1 MPIYNLN
8 NEFYDIPDDVV
19 KDFERDNPT
28 ATQKYVDGEDVY
40 EIPVNVRDGFLK
52 QFPKAKLY
60 TEDITQGSS
69 QQDPFEANAERF
81 RNGLPTQKVTTQ
93 SVMDANKP
101 PTEIADSEIE
111 RLRGIKETA
120 QKQIDNAGFFDRF
133 FDADTRAAV
142 AARNEAEAALET
154 YEEAKHA
161 DEGFFDKNVMGV
173 LRGVVDKIGDLST
186 WDFGASGVASGVAL
200 KDVGEKL
207 ERGEALSAS
216 ERNMLDAFGLA
227 AAVNTAYQD
236 KVGMSYKA
244 GQGLPESASFMA
256 SLALNPA
263 AGLGRKVAE
272 KAAKAAVKK
281 YGTSMVGKLAKG
293 AARVG
298 GDMAEMAVATAIP
311 GAGRVAEDYY
321 NRLNGHATFDIDE
334 NGIIR
339 YGGQVEQ
346 EEADT
351 AIWKAFG
358 SQFIENYSESVG
370 NYFAPMG
377 NMLSQLTSKGLK
389 VAHLGKLA
397 DVVNDLSSSQFS
409 RGLKRF
415 KDATKFDGF
424 VGEYLEEVAGNF
436 MNAATVGDMNFNS
449 PEDPNSVFNPDVNM
463 RTALSCAL
471 MSGTI
476 YAVEAPVSVYNKGKA
491 KLNLHNADKEATRLW
506 GEGWADLR
514 DQMDEADPELL
525 AQLLT
530 GVKNSAELSDEQK
543 GAAMNYAMRLM
554 QFQGYNSRKLQN
566 RMESTDEANAINNA
580 YDEGTDLSIPYDKHS
595 ARRAYDRAEAALGED
610 EAFIN
615 EVRAGESNPV
625 AAVNAMAE
633 AGRSDEEIQRAKDY
647 YTSLNRMKGMTD
659 ALLDNVNSQIESANK
674 EVDANIWRDANEP
687 DAVKIIPVTL
697 KDGRQGYVKEGI
709 IIPGKEGRIDE
720 GRSDKKVVVRVDGK
734 NWILN
739 PHEDL
744 NNVGQITTPET
755 LKEYNNTV
763 LKQKLI
769 NQGIGEIDWNPS
781 TPNPKVGDSFEF
793 NGEPVTIVSHDGKGG
808 MFVVPTEEFQA
819 AANSEQKMQ
828 ELVAKAQQTQ
838 PIPATEYKNWASA
851 RLDAQEDAQAMA
863 EEAVVKENFTT
874 ENAANGNGMEPVGSE
889 VESSEESINIEDIQ
903 PVGVGMFGDI
913 YNQFKGK
920 FKDGVNFLIK
930 KRSGVLQGVF
940 NRREVGDIDLVWGN
954 NKAGLAH
961 IITKHVINHDD
972 FDSVDDAVSVIEDVV
987 NNGEISIQKDG
998 RVAFVKDGYRIAID
1012 RNEEGNWIV
1021 TALDTTRKQKEKKR
1035 SEQDATRLHQSI
1047 FGEENG
1053 ELVSPQ
1059 SASLSTN
1066 KDSEKNVQSQ
1076 ENEQNFVEM
1085 GVEKTLKVLSEQLGD
1100 KMPHKVEVTA
1110 KAWANDLSK
1119 AQQKVEKA
1127 QEDLDNAAIGRDA
1140 KQRKA
1145 LEKAEKELADIQRE
1159 ADFWASVDAEVKAAQ
1174 ARRDAILNPQAE
1186 IETSEEP
1193 MNADELIAQQLA
1205 SGNIVLDSESFERE
1219 TGYGSKEK
1227 QALNGGAQKLF
1238 KAGGMTIEEAGE
1250 RLMEIDRE
1258 NGTNFFDQSDSN
1270 AGRDALISFLGSVSS
1285 RKEINGYI
1293 KNSRMAQ
1300 QESANEAL
1308 KNEVEQQIM
1317 DEYGMTAEEY
1327 VEAQERGEVDNTS
1340 EESEEVE
1347 SVDET
1352 VSDEWED
1359 PLGEELDEVPFRV
1372 AENDSKSR
1380 IADVFSEATRIAAQH
1395 RKEQVKARAAMW
1407 EAAGV
1412 KVKVHERIS
1421 GIHNMAARKAIMDGE
1436 IVSGWFD
1443 GEVHVYIPHISSLAE
1458 LDKTII
1464 HEAIAHKGLRELL
1477 GEENFDALCD
1487 KVWEMMPQ
1495 SAKDEFIDYPGV
1507 KGNTRA
1513 AADEYMAHLAENE
1526 SLSPEEKTLWQ
1537 KIVQWFKDLFTAK
1550 VDNKEKAVAILN
1562 QSRLTKNDISDLVKL
1577 SYSEYLKNSG
1587 RAGESSGDS
1596 ETRFSAKKKRALET
1610 VSTSRK
1616 KHQQTVISSADGA
1629 KILNNLDNLAE
1640 KYENDIHTKEKT
1652 FIGEVA
1658 KAIEARKQGSGS
1670 QYATFETVNGNVVT
1684 IRLADHNATVSNF
1697 DNRDE
1702 NEGISIVVSAK
1713 DNNGITNDGDAHI
1726 VEYFY
1731 DSIDLRR
1738 ADGKPLAEIVKSIKQ
1753 SLYSGEYKDT
1763 TGLAERQEVNDT
1775 RFRVAKD
1782 KNELVAVHNISE
1794 ENLRKVLS
1802 MGGLIMPSIAI
1813 TKADMGHE
1821 GYGDISLLFDKETI
1835 NPSDRRN
1842 KVYGGDAWTP
1852 RFPHLEMKL
1861 KSEVVSNIGKKIRGL
1876 LDDKLREVYRLSA
1889 ELYPDNIERNLS
1901 NKGVEGYYGEEYMKI
1916 AYLLD
1921 NGKKFKT
1928 PMKLKDYGEMS
1939 ETILDLAKKKGLK
1952 VSEIQQAGLE
1962 FYENN
1967 PEFVSEI
1974 HDIET
1979 KEHLKSIP
1987 EEKRER
1993 VKKLIKDKMPFG
2005 HFDMLISQ
2013 ATRMEYDLEHGGLN
2027 QIVDKDALKESIN
2040 KKVKTNNS
2048 DYNKWVDELFNGI
2061 IEKYGIRNNR
2071 DMFTPSGSQRSWE
2084 QLHDA
2089 ATPANVLRYMLAE
2102 NEQGGSGGFFDSN
2115 IMGASAESYESI
2127 EEIREKGKKRLKKLE
2142 EGEYDEWADSVS
2154 SRMSEICNDFLSP
2167 SQRNDFGASID
2178 AKIDITNAVA
2188 KDKTANGIYKI
2199 MKRDYPGFKK
2209 EHAAQ
2214 VEAIVK
2220 EIQDFAIGY
2229 FEAKP
2234 RRIVSLSEVRKAIVP
2249 TKTSEDILD
2258 ALKNNGIEIATYKR
2272 GNEETRQRLIKKES
2286 EGIRFRISEK
2296 SKQIQ
2301 SEVDKFTSKYNSNPV
2316 VLVDSEMTDDELE
2329 SSLPQSSAERTRKEI
2344 GKGIKGA
2351 YSPLTKKI
2359 YIFADNNSL
2368 EEVEDSLFHENL
2380 HSLFS
2385 GHKMITELYEGLKDG
2400 NEEVINDLLKSYKES
2415 ELPEEMF
2422 AFVVAK
2428 AMNNGKLDKIRK
2440 YLSEESQK
2448 ELFNTLK
2455 DFGYDNREESGRRTG
2470 RTVLDGNK
2478 AENQGIRTTGGG
2490 SPKVDEGNGGK
2501 SAVGP
2506 RERKERLTELFN
2518 NVADMGLQ
2526 GVLGNK
2532 EYDRL
2537 MMDIY
2542 SVLPKDAREEVTRD
2556 TFKHYGT
2563 NFVPAVSDYIGAK
2576 ADGSIMDKVVSI
2588 VREALRKVGFDL
2600 DLNANEVKYLAWRS
2614 KKPLNRN
2621 MPLDVAEDIAKQ
2633 NELGTNGYTR
2643 FRSLDK
2649 VNEEF
2654 NRRLDELN
2662 TNKDQKDRVL
2672 RLGKP
2677 GKFLTDGGV
2686 SGSEIEMEFDKFV
2699 RKSDDNYVNDHPFTA
2714 DDIKDL
2720 PKAINAPIAVFD
2732 STNHKDKVILTE
2744 LKKGDNN
2751 FIVVIKAT
2759 QRRRKGGVVL
2769 EVNEIST
2776 LYPKN
2781 AKGIVKWINDGLV
2794 TNVDKEKALEW
2805 LEALHTHR
2813 GTGLINQELDSAT
2826 KIVESF
2832 ENPNTGE
2839 GNVRF
2844 RIKKMKPTNLS
2855 DNRDALIKQ
2864 YDDFLNTGK
2873 FNFIEAFQDRMYS
2886 AEVLQD
2892 LIVETTGK
2900 KVRDYEDF
2908 LKAENALSSI
2918 NKEQQKKFI
2927 DKFYKPLLEVMCKLT
2942 EKYGRE
2948 AIERY
2953 IYCKTGLE
2961 RNVVLRLRDADKDYE
2976 DAKAELDDKLSKG
2989 EIDQAQHD
2997 LLLQQAEDQRSKAL
3011 SEDVDYSGLRGLL
3024 LNYKA
3029 VQIWKDYE
3037 NDKIDEKT
3045 YKAKINQLLANKK
3058 VEYKDWKKF
3067 AEDQVSAIE
3076 GKAEAKE
3083 LDELWNAINAATQE
3097 TLRMDYE
3104 SGMISKETYDSVK
3117 NMMKYYVPLRDWM
3130 DTTAEEMYEY
3140 SDELT
3145 RTVSSNQKKAGGR
3158 ESQADN
3164 PIATIALMAQSAI
3177 VRGNRN
3183 QMKQKFY
3190 AFVANRE
3197 TSLATVRDVWYVKDG
3212 NGDWVPQ
3219 YADTTKANSRAELE
3233 SIMQNFE
3240 ANMEALKEQGL
3251 AHKGKLPLG
3260 MTFKASKRQKMAHVV
3275 SVMINGEEHA
3285 VYVNGNPRAAQ
3296 AINGETNSENV
3307 DDGYKWIDELKRLYG
3322 SGLTSWNPDFII
3334 PNLVRDTIHATTM
3347 TMLDKGVWASIK
3359 YAWNVP
3365 KMFSQVTKEVTG
3377 ISTGDPKLHAY
3388 FEEFVANGGETGYT
3402 AIHTL
3407 EDYKKEYDKLMNEVK
3422 GVKSSFKKGMK
3433 MPFEKLATVLEA
3445 ANRIAEDVNRF
3456 NAYVSAR
3463 ESGESIVRSVDA
3475 AKNITVNFN
3484 KKGALHANSSFYG
3497 KVASFMSR
3505 WILFFNPSVQGIH
3518 QFMTKT
3524 RMNKKR
3530 AASLSATILASGFLA
3545 PMINEI
3551 LISAFGGDD
3560 EDDYWNQSDYKRRNN
3575 WMFFT
3580 GDGYVS
3586 IPLPPV
3592 LRELYGMGDIMY
3604 GAVTGRIP
3612 AGRAGMDMLRQI
3624 QSAVGFVN
3632 LIPEVSQEPDLVTYA
3647 KAFAPDLAAPM
3658 LDVIS
3663 NTDFMGRPIA
3673 KWTDFN
3679 EYSPEY
3685 ERVYKGVSPHWV
3697 ELSKLLNEVGGDE
3710 GRRSYFWGNFINPE
3724 MMEHLFTSYGGG
3736 IGKTL
3741 NNLVGMIIDKAEG
3754 NDENIDPFR
3763 KMPIIPR
3770 FYTPND
3776 EKTVVPA
3783 INRKFYDYNYQYNV
3797 AKNAYRTYRKGV
3809 GSKEHPEYQKYLDNM
3824 KKSGELE
3831 FMNYFESA
3839 NKRLKKMQTA
3849 LKNNPS
3855 DSELEKRITDL
3866 KAEISARSYEILK
3879 GE

>member
-1 MPIYNLN
+1 MSAFFGVCLLINDLSMPN
-8 NEFYDIPDDVV
+8 
-19 KDFERDNPT
+19 K
-28 ATQKYVDGEDVY
+28 K
-40 EIPVNVRDGFLK
+40 
-52 QFPKAKLY
+52 KLY
-60 TEDITQGSS
+60 EALKAEGYDNFSDEASFNSYVEDAGNRKKLFDALKAEGYDNFDSEDDFDDYLGYSKPYTHEYDSKGNLVGGTAYDDMKARGLVDDITQGSYQYKPEVQKFILDNKPDMFNPKSIS
-69 QQDPFEANAERF
+69 QITAEGVEAKKAERQRPITGF
-81 RNGLPTQKVTTQ
+81 VGGFKQGADALYQGGKNLIGETANLIGGSQRDYERAHSQLDELVSSGYDLSNFDAKKALKDYKDRDFQRKMAEWQ
-93 SVMDANKP
+93 S
-101 PTEIADSEIE
+101 EIANRKEE
-111 RLRGIKETA
+111 REDMGFFESLLHKIKDPSRPKSQYEETGMLADEVQLSRAYYAIQDALQKSNGNVEEAKKLLSQEAIKETWGDETTREA
-120 QKQIDNAGFFDRF
+120 REELAKQRPTEGAAAWIGGMIPQMIGTGAGLVASLNPYTRWLSPWLGRANMAFLTGATSGMSMAEARKYAEDTGNPVNEGDLWRTGLVDAAIEYGTEKIPFNRYFGKIQNATKGVIAKTI
-133 FDADTRAAV
+133 ADV
-142 AARNEAEAALET
+142 SLDNEAVQNEVSDLLQRASKELGAGIFN
-154 YEEAKHA
+154 K
-161 DEGFFDKNVMGV
+161 KN
-173 LRGVVDKIGDLST
+173 IT
-186 WDFGASGVASGVAL
+186 EYI
-200 KDVGEKL
+200 KDVGTEGVS
-207 ERGEALSAS
+207 EFMAEALQTLSPIIYQNPEDYPTLKEVIDNGIEGAKGGLFMGAFLGAGS
-216 ERNMLDAFGLA
+216 TFAQNRINRQRREKQGYVMLGDTEDGVVEILSRSDDKVSVMNADGEVYDVTPEEITEA
-227 AAVNTAYQD
+227 QTVAYQD
-236 KVGMSYKA
+236 
-244 GQGLPESASFMA
+244 
-256 SLALNPA
+256 
-263 AGLGRKVAE
+263 
-272 KAAKAAVKK
+272 
-281 YGTSMVGKLAKG
+281 
-293 AARVG
+293 
-298 GDMAEMAVATAIP
+298 
-311 GAGRVAEDYY
+311 
-321 NRLNGHATFDIDE
+321 
-334 NGIIR
+334 
-339 YGGQVEQ
+339 
-346 EEADT
+346 
-351 AIWKAFG
+351 
-358 SQFIENYSESVG
+358 
-370 NYFAPMG
+370 
-377 NMLSQLTSKGLK
+377 
-389 VAHLGKLA
+389 
-397 DVVNDLSSSQFS
+397 
-409 RGLKRF
+409 F
-415 KDATKFDGF
+415 KDAVSNKT
-424 VGEYLEEVAGNF
+424 AS
-436 MNAATVGDMNFNS
+436 DM
-449 PEDPNSVFNPDVNM
+449 ED
-463 RTALSCAL
+463 
-471 MSGTI
+471 
-476 YAVEAPVSVYNKGKA
+476 
-491 KLNLHNADKEATRLW
+491 
-506 GEGWADLR
+506 
-514 DQMDEADPELL
+514 
-525 AQLLT
+525 
-530 GVKNSAELSDEQK
+530 
-543 GAAMNYAMRLM
+543 
-554 QFQGYNSRKLQN
+554 
-566 RMESTDEANAINNA
+566 A
-580 YDEGTDLSIPYDKHS
+580 YDEGTDLSTPYDKHG
-595 ARRAYDRAEAALGED
+595 ARRAYDRAEAALGKD

-647 YTSLNRMKGMTD
+647 YTALNRMKGMTD

-674 EVDANIWRDANEP
+674 EVDANTNEGNGM
-687 DAVKIIPVTL
+687 VTQVVL
-697 KDGRQGYVKEGI
+697 HDGSFGYVVTGNVAAGEEGI
-709 IIPGKEGRIDE
+709 VDVNN
-720 GRSDKKVVVRVDGK
+720 SDSYVHVRLANGE
-734 NWILN
+734 IRPMN
-739 PHEDL
+739 PHKDFKGVAWTES
-744 NNVGQITTPET
+744 PET
-755 LKEYNNTV
+755 LKNNNNTV

-781 TPNPKVGDSFEF
+781 TPNPKVGDSFEM
-793 NGEPVTIVSHDGKGG
+793 NGVPVTIVSHDGKGG
-808 MFVVPTEEFQA
+808 MFVVPTEDFQA

-851 RLDAQEDAQAMA
+851 RLDAQEDAQAMS

-874 ENAANGNGMEPVGSE
+874 ENDASGNGMEPVVEEVASGEHVSQNELSPTARKIESRLKELMDSGASQSVISSSILQEVNSARKALAKAKKDMEKPIKKSENPSE
-889 VESSEESINIEDIQ
+889 VMKARRAILERAQKLQDEYSSAFEELGLDENAVPFVKSSENSLD
-903 PVGVGMFGDI
+903 FGIIDEGKGLKSAPI
-913 YNQFKGK
+913 RLSQGYNKVDDKGK
-920 FKDGVNFLIK
+920 NHGYGLEHIEAGHGEQIRNVGFASVEEFVSSVANNYQVIK
-930 KRSGVLQGVF
+930 KGNKRNGENTYLLEVSDGKNNTLFIELAKNGRYWNVNSAGIF
-940 NRREVGDIDLVWGN
+940 REGYSKNKEVVWSLPAVEQSSTAEDSEVQDADSSS
-954 NKAGLAH
+954 KAGNPL
-961 IITKHVINHDD
+961 
-972 FDSVDDAVSVIEDVV
+972 S
-987 NNGEISIQKDG
+987 
-998 RVAFVKDGYRIAID
+998 
-1012 RNEEGNWIV
+1012 GN
-1021 TALDTTRKQKEKKR
+1021 
-1035 SEQDATRLHQSI
+1035 
-1047 FGEENG
+1047 
-1053 ELVSPQ
+1053 SPQ
-1059 SASLSTN
+1059 TTSSTN

-1076 ENEQNFVEM
+1076 ENEQKPFHER
-1085 GVEKTLKVLSEQLGD
+1085 EKDDVLRELGEKYGE

-1110 KAWANDLSK
+1110 KALADDL
-1119 AQQKVEKA
+1119 EKA
-1127 QEDLDNAAIGRDA
+1127 QKELDKAIEDYDNAPVGR
-1140 KQRKA
+1140 
-1145 LEKAEKELADIQRE
+1145 EGKAEKAKGKAQKELDEIKVQ
-1159 ADFWASVDAEVKAAQ
+1159 ADFWAALDKEVKDAQ

-1293 KNSRMAQ
+1293 KNNRQLQ

-1327 VEAQERGEVDNTS
+1327 VEAQERGEIDNTS
-1340 EESEEVE
+1340 EETEEAE
-1347 SVDET
+1347 STDET

-1359 PLGEELDEVPFRV
+1359 PLGEELDDVPFRV
-1372 AENDSKSR
+1372 AENESKSR

-1495 SAKDEFIDYPGV
+1495 FAKDEFINYPGV

-1526 SLSPEEKTLWQ
+1526 NLSPEEKTLWQ

-1550 VDNKEKAVAILN
+1550 VDNKEQAVSILN
-1562 QSRLTKNDISDLVKL
+1562 QSRLTKSDISDLVKL

-1596 ETRFSAKKKRALET
+1596 ETRLSAKKKRALET
-1610 VSTSRK
+1610 ASVSRG
-1616 KHQQTVISSADGA
+1616 KHQPTVVSSADGA
-1629 KILNNLDNLAE
+1629 NILNNLDSLAKEYEE
-1640 KYENDIHTKEKT
+1640 KSSRSKT
-1652 FIGEVA
+1652 FLGDVANAIG
-1658 KAIEARKQGSGS
+1658 ARKQGSGS

-1763 TGLAERQEVNDT
+1763 TGLAERQEVNGT
-1775 RFRVAKD
+1775 RFRITKEEQSIIDHAKTD
-1782 KNELVAVHNISE
+1782 GTYMKAPNGESTNLTEKQWAQVRTKAFKKWFGDWEKEPKNSSKIVDENGEPLVVYHGSE
-1794 ENLRKVLS
+1794 EDFNVFDK
-1802 MGGLIMPSIAI
+1802 
-1813 TKADMGHE
+1813 TKGRANMDIQGMFFSPWDDDAR
-1821 GYGDISLLFDKETI
+1821 GYGSNVRAFYLNIKNPANESAGYKTLRRYQGQNGAGIKAREYLVSLGYDGVNNEEQEFIAFESNQI
-1835 NPSDRRN
+1835 
-1842 KVYGGDAWTP
+1842 
-1852 RFPHLEMKL
+1852 
-1861 KSEVVSNIGKKIRGL
+1861 KSATN
-1876 LDDKLREVYRLSA
+1876 
-1889 ELYPDNIERNLS
+1889 N
-1901 NKGVEGYYGEEYMKI
+1901 
-1916 AYLLD
+1916 
-1921 NGKKFKT
+1921 NGK
-1928 PMKLKDYGEMS
+1928 
-1939 ETILDLAKKKGLK
+1939 
-1952 VSEIQQAGLE
+1952 
-1962 FYENN
+1962 
-1967 PEFVSEI
+1967 
-1974 HDIET
+1974 
-1979 KEHLKSIP
+1979 
-1987 EEKRER
+1987 
-1993 VKKLIKDKMPFG
+1993 
-2005 HFDMLISQ
+2005 
-2013 ATRMEYDLEHGGLN
+2013 
-2027 QIVDKDALKESIN
+2027 
-2040 KKVKTNNS
+2040 
-2048 DYNKWVDELFNGI
+2048 
-2061 IEKYGIRNNR
+2061 
-2071 DMFTPSGSQRSWE
+2071 
-2084 QLHDA
+2084 
-2089 ATPANVLRYMLAE
+2089 
-2102 NEQGGSGGFFDSN
+2102 FDS
-2115 IMGASAESYESI
+2115 
-2127 EEIREKGKKRLKKLE
+2127 
-2142 EGEYDEWADSVS
+2142 S
-2154 SRMSEICNDFLSP
+2154 SD
-2167 SQRNDFGASID
+2167 D
-2178 AKIDITNAVA
+2178 
-2188 KDKTANGIYKI
+2188 
-2199 MKRDYPGFKK
+2199 
-2209 EHAAQ
+2209 
-2214 VEAIVK
+2214 
-2220 EIQDFAIGY
+2220 
-2229 FEAKP
+2229 
-2234 RRIVSLSEVRKAIVP
+2234 
-2249 TKTSEDILD
+2249 
-2258 ALKNNGIEIATYKR
+2258 
-2272 GNEETRQRLIKKES
+2272 
-2286 EGIRFRISEK
+2286 IRFRFIGEK
-2296 SKQIQ
+2296 GARSLDKA
-2301 SEVDKFTSKYNSNPV
+2301 EVDKFTSKYNSKPV
-2316 VLVDSEMTDDELE
+2316 RIVDAEMADEELLESFDNAFELE
-2329 SSLPQSSAERTRKEI
+2329 EIKNFMKESKTAA
-2344 GKGIKGA
+2344 G
-2351 YSPLTKKI
+2351 YFHNLDKI
-2359 YIFADNNSL
+2359 VIFADRAKVERM
-2368 EEVEDSLFHENL
+2368 EEYLFHENIHAAIHHDNFANL
-2380 HSLFS
+2380 VAYFYEMAKDAPEFERWSKLAH
-2385 GHKMITELYEGLKDG
+2385 HKEYQ
-2400 NEEVINDLLKSYKES
+2400 
-2415 ELPEEMF
+2415 
-2422 AFVVAK
+2422 
-2428 AMNNGKLDKIRK
+2428 K
-2440 YLSEESQK
+2440 YNSSEEFLAYVVSNAMVARNLDDVTNYLGDKQK
-2448 ELFNTLK
+2448 KALNKLFNVI
-2455 DFGYDNREESGRRTG
+2455 GYNYDIRRRSIEQSDNGRTG
-2470 RTVLDGNK
+2470 EETSGKSSLEGDESRGFGKRSGTGERTSESKSGNL
-2478 AENQGIRTTGGG
+2478 
-2490 SPKVDEGNGGK
+2490 SPK
-2501 SAVGP
+2501 
-2506 RERKERLTELFN
+2506 ERKERLTELFN
-2518 NVADMGLQ
+2518 KVADMGLQ

-2532 EYDRL
+2532 EYDSL

-2542 SVLPKDAREEVTRD
+2542 NILPKDALNEVVKDAFMR
-2556 TFKHYGT
+2556 YEN

-2576 ADGSIMDKVVSI
+2576 ADGSIMDKI
-2588 VREALRKVGFDL
+2588 IAIFREALRKVGFNL
-2600 DLNANEVKYLAWRS
+2600 DLNGNEVKYLAWRS
-2614 KKPLNRN
+2614 KKPLDRRSV
-2621 MPLDVAEDIAKQ
+2621 LDMAEDIAKQ

-2643 FRSLDK
+2643 FRSLEK

-2654 NRRLDELN
+2654 NRQLDEFTIEN
-2662 TNKDQKDRVL
+2662 SDNFIFD
-2672 RLGKP
+2672 LGNPSDK
-2677 GKFLTDGGV
+2677 LLAGGV
-2686 SGSEIEMEFDKFV
+2686 EDKPIRLHGSKVAKKMKKHGFDSWDLKG
-2699 RKSDDNYVNDHPFTA
+2699 
-2714 DDIKDL
+2714 L
-2720 PKAINAPIAVFD
+2720 PKAVANPIAVFD
-2732 STNHKDKVILTE
+2732 NLGRFGNRSVLTE
-2744 LKKGDNN
+2744 LTTSQGNFLVTIDLGKGTEVDFDVVSSLFGKNN
-2751 FIVVIKAT
+2751 
-2759 QRRRKGGVVL
+2759 RGVV
-2769 EVNEIST
+2769 N
-2776 LYPKN
+2776 
-2781 AKGIVKWINDGLV
+2781 WINNGKV
-2794 TNVDKEKALEW
+2794 TWVDKEKALNY
-2805 LEALHTHR
+2805 LHLSAPIAEALD
-2813 GTGLINQELDSAT
+2813 NSELDSAT

-2832 ENPNTGE
+2832 ENPNTE
-2839 GNVRF
+2839 AGNVRF
-2844 RIKKMKPTNLS
+2844 RIKKVKPTNLS

-2864 YDDFLNTGK
+2864 YDDFLKTGK

-2908 LKAENALSSI
+2908 LKAENALSSV

-2927 DKFYKPLLEVMCKLT
+2927 DKFYKPLLEVMHKLT

-2953 IYCKTGLE
+2953 VYCKTGLE

-2997 LLLQQAEDQRSKAL
+2997 LLLQQAEDQRNKAL
-3011 SEDVDYSGLRGLL
+3011 SKDVDYSGLRGLL

-3045 YKAKINQLLANKK
+3045 YKSKIDQLKANKK
-3058 VEYKDWKKF
+3058 VEYKNWKKF

-3117 NMMKYYVPLRDWM
+3117 NMMKYYVPLRNWT

-3433 MPFEKLATVLEA
+3433 MPFEKFAKVIEA

-3580 GDGYVS
+3580 GDGYIS

-3612 AGRAGMDMLRQI
+3612 AGRAGLDMLRQI

-3632 LIPEVSQEPDLVTYA
+3632 LIPEVSQEPDMVTYA

-3710 GRRSYFWGNFINPE
+3710 GRRSDFWGNFINPE

-3763 KMPIIPR
+3763 KMPVIPR

-3809 GSKEHPEYQKYLDNM
+3809 NSKEHPEYQKYLDDMLKN
-3824 KKSGELE
+3824 GELE
-3831 FMNYFESA
+3831 FMKYFESA
-3839 NKRLKKMQTA
+3839 NKRLKKMQAA

-3866 KAEISARSYEILK
+3866 KAEISARSYDILK
-3879 GE
+3879 GK